1 MKAVTKLAG
10 FVDAKKVEIVAK
22 DIANEVFKKVDKNA
36 DGVLSLEEFI
46 EGAKVEKNLAEML
59 QLF

>member
-10 FVDAKKVEIVAK
+10 FVDAKKVESVAK
-22 DIANEVFKKVDKNA
+22 DIANEVFRKVDKNA